1 MFSKILFGG
10 FWRERNWNSCLI
22 FGRIELSIKYWV
34 LILKCFPKS
43 LFRKTCF
50 ELTNKNKRK
59 KSLGPIWSNELVSRL
74 VYTNYASE
82 KIQSFSRTTFQYFLV
97 ARISFYEALQSGV
110 KYFLNLKLFVVG
122 GCGECTTKFK
132 W

>member
-10 FWRERNWNSCLI
+10 FRRERNWNSCLI

-43 LFRKTCF
+43 FSQNLFRI
-50 ELTNKNKRK
+50 NKQKQK
-59 KSLGPIWSNELVSRL
+59 K
-74 VYTNYASE
+74 E
-82 KIQSFSRTTFQYFLV
+82 KSRTNMIQW
-97 ARISFYEALQSGV
+97 ISLQACIYQLCQWKDSKLFSHHFPILLSGPHIILRGIA
-110 KYFLNLKLFVVG
+110 KWCEIFFLNLKLFVVG